1 MASASNYGVV
11 ALVTPPKL
19 KLVDQPSLIRF
30 ETEYTVYKTK
40 VEDVNKDRNDRNKVY
55 LASIKDC
62 VDPATL
68 HALCVMGEIPNAD
81 KAEDA
86 TAETVKIWFDI
97 ASNLAP
103 KDLSERIDSSLHSVS
118 YIANPEDPAGGIS
131 NFVISVITALDQNN
145 ASEVFNDQDLARH
158 FIDRMVKKMKDPLLQ
173 ERIKMRRRGWS
184 KTQLSNIK
192 FFKNEA
198 AAIAID
204 LALTETARQRVIPR
218 AGRPRRGSI
227 APSKHVAKSRDA
239 PKQVKSGRGIK
250 RRESEWTDPCLNPN
264 CGGVHPLKD
273 CPNTSPERKKELF
286 DEHYQNKGA
295 KQSKAVK
302 SLYPNDAQKPYGS
315 QGRFRIALEDT
326 VIDTVLGDSGSDF
339 NAISSSTFEK
349 VKEAKSSIKTEPFEK
364 PIELHGA
371 FKTDKVKFTASSKAK
386 LTFTLYL
393 PGTNVP
399 VRVHGVYFII
409 VDDTM
414 DEILLGRPFLEA
426 IGFDLNDHL
435 QRVHKLIHEK
445 NIGDINTEKIKL
457 AAAQYQGL
465 AYMAADD
472 DPIELPAC
480 IAAGIGEDSEDLITE
495 AFDKVLSQSKSN
507 GVSEEGFNR
516 IKSMLKEY
524 RDVFRIKLGTS
535 PPADVSP
542 LSITPAPNAKPYR
555 SPQRRYAPQQRE
567 FIIKTINNLESIGAI
582 YKNPS
587 ACWASP
593 ALAIPNPG
601 STKLRFT
608 VDRRG
613 PNSRTIPIQ
622 PAMPHLVSKFQDV
635 SGSRCF
641 GHMDL
646 ADGYWQV
653 PLSPELQE
661 MI

>member
-1 MASASNYGVV
+1 M
-11 ALVTPPKL
+11 
-19 KLVDQPSLIRF
+19 I
-30 ETEYTVYKTK
+30 
-40 VEDVNKDRNDRNKVY
+40 
-55 LASIKDC
+55 
-62 VDPATL
+62 
-68 HALCVMGEIPNAD
+68 
-81 KAEDA
+81 
-86 TAETVKIWFDI
+86 DI
-97 ASNLAP
+97 
-103 KDLSERIDSSLHSVS
+103 
-118 YIANPEDPAGGIS
+118 
-131 NFVISVITALDQNN
+131 
-145 ASEVFNDQDLARH
+145 
-158 FIDRMVKKMKDPLLQ
+158 
-173 ERIKMRRRGWS
+173 
-184 KTQLSNIK
+184 
-192 FFKNEA
+192 
-198 AAIAID
+198 
-204 LALTETARQRVIPR
+204 
-218 AGRPRRGSI
+218 
-227 APSKHVAKSRDA
+227 
-239 PKQVKSGRGIK
+239 
-250 RRESEWTDPCLNPN
+250 
-264 CGGVHPLKD
+264 
-273 CPNTSPERKKELF
+273 
-286 DEHYQNKGA
+286 
-295 KQSKAVK
+295 
-302 SLYPNDAQKPYGS
+302 
-315 QGRFRIALEDT
+315 
-326 VIDTVLGDSGSDF
+326 VLGDSGFDF

-349 VKEAKSSIKTEPFEK
+349 VKEAKSSIKTETFEK
-364 PIELHGA
+364 PIELHGT
-371 FKTDKVKFTASSKAK
+371 FKTDKVKFTASGKAK

-426 IGFDLNDHL
+426 IDFDLNDHL
-435 QRVHKLIHEK
+435 QRVHKLTHEK
-445 NIGDINTEKIKL
+445 NIGDINTENIKL
-457 AAAQYQGL
+457 AAPQYQGL

-472 DPIELPAC
+472 DPVELLAC
-480 IAAGIGEDSEDLITE
+480 IAVGIGEDSEDLITK
-495 AFDKVLSQSKSN
+495 AFDKVLSQSKIN
-507 GVSEEGFNR
+507 GISEEGFNR

-524 RDVFRIKLGTS
+524 RDVFRITLGTG